1 MPGTKFT
8 ASVRKEASGS
18 IIDLGGDI
26 DRSAGVD
33 LAAAYDDATSPGNG
47 TDPVVLNF
55 SQVDYINSTGIAV
68 IVTLLAKARAEGRP
82 LRAYGLSPHYEEIF
96 QITRLSDF
104 MSIHHNE
111 PEALALT

>member
-8 ASVRKEASGS
+8 ASVRTAVGGS

-26 DRSAGVD
+26 DRSAGAD
-33 LAAAYDDATSPGNG
+33 LTAAYDHAVAGDNG
-47 TDPVVLNF
+47 SAPVILNF
-55 SQVDYINSTGIAV
+55 SGVDYINSTGIAV
-68 IVTLLAKARAEGRP
+68 IVTLLARARAEGRQ
-82 LRAYGLSPHYEEIF
+82 LRAFGLSPHYEEIF

-104 MSIHHNE
+104 MSIHHTE